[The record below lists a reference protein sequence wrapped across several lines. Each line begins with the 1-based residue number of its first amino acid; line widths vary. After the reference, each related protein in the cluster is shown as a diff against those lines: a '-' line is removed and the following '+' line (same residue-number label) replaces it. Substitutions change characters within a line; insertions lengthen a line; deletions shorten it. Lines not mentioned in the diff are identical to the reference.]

1 MNSTTT
7 KAIHAEM
14 TSQGARTTARPNS
27 EKPSKFFA
35 VLVVAFFNTVNSSGL
50 ELLCTPA

>member
-14 TSQGARTTARPNS
+14 TSQGARTTAPPNS
-27 EKPSKFFA
+27 EKPSKFFG
-35 VLVVAFFNTVNSSGL
+35 VLVVAFFNTAGPSLLSSYCGQR
-50 ELLCTPA
+50 

>member
-35 VLVVAFFNTVNSSGL
+35 VLVVAFFNTAGPSILSSSCGHR
-50 ELLCTPA
+50 

>member
-7 KAIHAEM
+7 KAIQAEM
-14 TSQGARTTARPNS
+14 TSQGARATTRPNS

-35 VLVVAFFNTVNSSGL
+35 DLVVAFFNTAGPSL
-50 ELLCTPA
+50 